1 MEPPCPV
8 LVLAAGDVAT
18 SRSQPPKSAGT
29 HRDCRKLSRMGP
41 KNERQI
47 AWTVKQAA
55 ADYEHLARLH
65 AKIKDTAAVIERGR
79 SAWAESVALL
89 TGLAGSGGGPPKP
102 FLVWQTRN
110 QYAVQKIVHSKWGTE
125 SLTPGFSHKQGFSH
139 SLLPPPSPSGFPGR
153 WGFSSR
159 MTLISRLA

>member
-89 TGLAGSGGGPPKP
+89 TGLAGPGGGGTAQALPGLANSKPVCRPKNRSFQVGNGVVNAG
-102 FLVWQTRN
+102 FLPQARLF
-110 QYAVQKIVHSKWGTE
+110 SFP
-125 SLTPGFSHKQGFSH
+125 LTAPQPQRFPRPLG
-139 SLLPPPSPSGFPGR
+139 LLFAHDPH
-153 WGFSSR
+153 
-159 MTLISRLA
+159 